1 MRKVKYTH
9 EELKAIA
16 LSDPETKKEYD
27 NLNDEFNLFKEILR
41 ARLASGKTQ
50 DDVAKEL
57 HTTKS
62 VISRLEHGG
71 GKNSHSPSISTLR
84 KYAKA
89 VGCKLDIKFLSEN

>member
-1 MRKVKYTH
+1 MKNAKYTH
-9 EELKAIA
+9 EELRSIA
-16 LSDPETKKEYD
+16 LSNSEVKKEYD
-27 NLNDEFNLFKEILR
+27 DLNDEFQLFREALK
-41 ARLASGKTQ
+41 ARFASGKTQ

-71 GKNSHSPSISTLR
+71 GRSSHSPSVSTLR

-89 VGCKLDIKFLSEN
+89 VGCRLEIKFLPVK